1 MHFPIDSISFM
12 LYNIEKM
19 IFRFEGGRKMPN
31 NRRNKDDFIFLYSK
45 KVKISKLV
53 ESFTVIPSDEIVKY
67 LKNKEIYL
75 PSYLHKSLVRKNIA
89 PAIAN
94 AESSN
99 KFSDE
104 MKVRLRYF
112 DKFTIFQLERL
123 ASGYQLKIDVTE
135 YKKDFWDIIIRNRT
149 ELGINN
155 LEFVKLQ
162 NLTLKYA
169 KADQESFDD
178 LISNFKEVFFEPKG
192 YFDGTL
198 IEEAK
203 EVLNQATTLTEI
215 RDLGKQFGVE
225 IPRRINKKQLIDIV
239 TIRLNLTDEQK
250 QDISKKSILE
260 IERYAKRRKLNV
272 SIELKK
278 SDMIEYILI
287 KMPVQEAPMYTNS
300 LEVFAGM
307 NIEEYL
313 YNLKFEEI
321 AEKIAEQKRA
331 RNKKLLVYLVITVV
345 ALGAVA
351 GLYFSGVLG
360 I

>member
-1 MHFPIDSISFM
+1 MA
-12 LYNIEKM
+12 
-19 IFRFEGGRKMPN
+19 RRKQ
-31 NRRNKDDFIFLYSK
+31 KQEDFIFLYSK
-45 KVKISKLV
+45 KVKIAKLV
-53 ESFTVIPSDEIVKY
+53 QAFTVIPSGEIVKY

-75 PSYLHKSLVRKNIA
+75 PNYFHKALIRKNIA
-89 PAIAN
+89 PVIAN
-94 AESSN
+94 AESSD

-104 MKVRLRYF
+104 MIHRLKWF

-123 ASGYQLKIDVTE
+123 ASGYQLKINVTE

-162 NLTLKYA
+162 NLTMKYS
-169 KADQESFDD
+169 KMPQETYEEMKE
-178 LISNFKEVFFEPKG
+178 NFSEVYFEPVG

-203 EVLNQATTLTEI
+203 EVLSSATTLSEI
-215 RDLGKQFGVE
+215 RELGLLFEVD

-239 TIRLNLTDEQK
+239 SLKLGFDDEKREQ
-250 QDISKKSILE
+250 ISKKSILE
-260 IERYAKRRKLNV
+260 IERYAKRLKINV

-278 SDMIEYILI
+278 TDMIEYILI
-287 KMPVQEAPMYTNS
+287 KMPQEEVPKYTNS
-300 LEVFAGM
+300 LNVFDGM

-321 AEKIAEQKRA
+321 SAKVNEAKR
-331 RNKKLLVYLVITVV
+331 KKFRKLVIGVIVV
-345 ALGAVA
+345 AAVGAGA
-351 GLYFSGVLG
+351 YFALNY

>member
-1 MHFPIDSISFM
+1 MA
-12 LYNIEKM
+12 K
-19 IFRFEGGRKMPN
+19 
-31 NRRNKDDFIFLYSK
+31 NRRKKEDFIFLYSK
-45 KVKISKLV
+45 KVKIPRLV
-53 ESFTVIPSDEIVKY
+53 ETFTVIPSDEIVKY

-75 PSYLHKSLVRKNIA
+75 PSYLHKALIRKNIA

-94 AESSN
+94 ADSSN

-104 MKVRLRYF
+104 MKIRLRHF
-112 DKFTIFQLERL
+112 DRFTIFQLERL
-123 ASGYQLKIDVTE
+123 TQGYQLKIDVSE
-135 YKKDFWDIIIRNRT
+135 YKKDFWDIVIRNRN

-169 KADQESFDD
+169 KSPQESFEDMMK
-178 LISNFKEVFFEPKG
+178 NFREVYFEPEG

-203 EVLNQATTLTEI
+203 DVLNVATTLTEI
-215 RDLGKQFGVE
+215 RDLGKMFNVE

-239 TIRLNLTDEQK
+239 ALKLELSDEK
-250 QDISKKSILE
+250 REDISKKSILE
-260 IERYAKRRKLNV
+260 IERYAKRRKVNV

-278 SDMIEYILI
+278 SDMVEYILI
-287 KMPVQEAPMYTNS
+287 KMPKKEEPMYTNS
-300 LEVFAGM
+300 LKVFAGM

-321 AEKIAEQKRA
+321 SSKIAANKRQ
-331 RNKKLLVYLVITVV
+331 RSKKVFVYGGALVIIIGAIA
-345 ALGAVA
+345 ALY
-351 GLYFSGVLG
+351 LSGILEF
-360 I
+360 

>member
-1 MHFPIDSISFM
+1 MAKKGP
-12 LYNIEKM
+12 K
-19 IFRFEGGRKMPN
+19 
-31 NRRNKDDFIFLYSK
+31 KDDFIFLYSK
-45 KVKISKLV
+45 KVKITKLV
-53 ESFTVIPSDEIVKY
+53 ESFTVIPSVEIVKY

-75 PSYLHKSLVRKNIA
+75 PSYLHKSLIRKNIA

-104 MKVRLRYF
+104 MKIRLRHF
-112 DKFTIFQLERL
+112 DKFTIYQLERL
-123 ASGYQLKIDVTE
+123 ASGYQLLINVTE

-169 KADQESFDD
+169 KGEQETYEELMKNFDD
-178 LISNFKEVFFEPKG
+178 VYFEPAG
-192 YFDGTL
+192 YFNGCL

-203 EVLNQATTLTEI
+203 EVLEDATTLTEI
-215 RDLGKQFGVE
+215 RDLGKLYNVE

-239 TIRLNLTDEQK
+239 SLKLGFDEEK
-250 QDISKKSILE
+250 TAELEVKSILE
-260 IERYAKRRKLNV
+260 IERYAKRRKVNV

-287 KMPVQEAPMYTNS
+287 KMPAKEEPIYTNS
-300 LEVFAGM
+300 LKVFAGM

-313 YNLKFEEI
+313 YNLKFAEI
-321 AEKIAEQKRA
+321 SEKMAE
-331 RNKKLLVYLVITVV
+331 NKKTKFKNFVII
-345 ALGAVA
+345 
-351 GLYFSGVLG
+351 SIIIGVLG
-360 I
+360 GIGALVYFFLL

>member
-1 MHFPIDSISFM
+1 MAR
-12 LYNIEKM
+12 N
-19 IFRFEGGRKMPN
+19 GRK
-31 NRRNKDDFIFLYSK
+31 KDDFIFLYNK

-53 ESFTVIPSDEIVKY
+53 ESFTVIPANEIVKY

-75 PSYLHKSLVRKNIA
+75 PNYLHKALIRKNIA

-94 AESSN
+94 ADSAN

-104 MKVRLRYF
+104 MKIRLRYF
-112 DKFTIFQLERL
+112 DNFTIFQLERL
-123 ASGYQLKIDVTE
+123 ASGYQLPIDVKD

-162 NLTLKYA
+162 NLTLKYSTGE
-169 KADQESFDD
+169 QESYDEMM
-178 LISNFKEVFFEPKG
+178 SHFKEVFFEAEG

-203 EVLNQATTLTEI
+203 EVLNHATTLTEL
-215 RDLGKQFGVE
+215 RDLGKLYGVE

-239 TIRLNLTDEQK
+239 SIKLNLDDEK
-250 QDISKKSILE
+250 REEISKKSILE
-260 IERYAKRRKLNV
+260 IERYAKRRKVNV

-287 KMPVQEAPMYTNS
+287 KMPEKEEPMYTSS
-300 LEVFAGM
+300 LKVFAGM

-321 AEKIAEQKRA
+321 SEKMKETKRE
-331 RNKKLLVYLVITVV
+331 RNKKVIIITVIIAIILGV
-345 ALGAVA
+345 GALA
-351 GLYFSGVLG
+351 YFQFFA
-360 I
+360 

>member
-1 MHFPIDSISFM
+1 MA
-12 LYNIEKM
+12 K
-19 IFRFEGGRKMPN
+19 
-31 NRRNKDDFIFLYSK
+31 NRRQKEDFIFLYSK
-45 KVKISKLV
+45 KVKIPKLV
-53 ESFTVIPSDEIVKY
+53 ETFTVIPSDEIVKY

-75 PSYLHKSLVRKNIA
+75 PSYLHKALIRKNIA

-94 AESSN
+94 ADSSN

-104 MKVRLRYF
+104 MKIRLRHF
-112 DKFTIFQLERL
+112 DRFTIFQLERL
-123 ASGYQLKIDVTE
+123 TSGYQLSIDVNE
-135 YKKDFWDIIIRNRT
+135 YKKDFWDIIIRNRN

-169 KADQESFDD
+169 KSPQETYEEMMKHFR
-178 LISNFKEVFFEPKG
+178 EVYFEPEG

-203 EVLNQATTLTEI
+203 DVLNIATTLTEI
-215 RDLGKQFGVE
+215 RDLGKLFNVE

-239 TIRLNLTDEQK
+239 ALKLDLNDEK
-250 QDISKKSILE
+250 RAEISMKSILE
-260 IERYAKRRKLNV
+260 IERYAKRRKVNV

-278 SDMIEYILI
+278 SDMVEYILI
-287 KMPVQEAPMYTNS
+287 KMPKKEEPMYTNS
-300 LEVFAGM
+300 LKVFAGM

-321 AEKIAEQKRA
+321 SSKIAASKRQK
-331 RNKKLLVYLVITVV
+331 NKKVFIYGGALLVI
-345 ALGAVA
+345 AVA
-351 GLYFSGVLG
+351 VAALYLSGMLEF
-360 I
+360 